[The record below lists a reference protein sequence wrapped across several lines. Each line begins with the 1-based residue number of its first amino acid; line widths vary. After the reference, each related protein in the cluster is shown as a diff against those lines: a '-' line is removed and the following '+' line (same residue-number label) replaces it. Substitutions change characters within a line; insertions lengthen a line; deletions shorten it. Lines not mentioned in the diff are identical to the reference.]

1 MDKEKEYFSLVVDRA
16 GAEGVKEAYRR
27 YREKHGQP
35 PKKLLLN
42 PHAAGRKVAEVI
54 EAAEALGL
62 AVERDKSILKWEA
75 WVGG

>member
-1 MDKEKEYFSLVVDRA
+1 MSKGQYYFTLQLDSEALA
-16 GAEGVKEAYRR
+16 KFHEAYRR
-27 YREKHGQP
+27 YQERHGQP
-35 PKKLLLN
+35 PRKLLLN

-62 AVERDKSILKWEA
+62 AVECDKSILKWEA